1 MSKKLSE
8 AQALKK
14 IARYEK
20 NETIM
25 NYIGI
30 YGLIIGIPGTILGL
44 VLEAGAL
51 GLIFGL
57 IFLTGALCI
66 FLKSTMRNKAEALVD
81 VQLQDFYKEELERFF
96 GSCQSTNE
104 MDINKP
110 LIDELRPVTEYW
122 NEYSKWRF
130 YEGNYHDT
138 RFSVENVHLKEV
150 INEGE
155 NGETVNSRFKGIVM
169 RCKNICAPA
178 TDIALCRF
186 GKDHRSDLNDPDAFR
201 QVFSARTADGQ
212 SADNLVTPQLRE
224 LIQKIESFN
233 AKYTM
238 TAMMIRNGEVIL
250 AIKGYCFGDG
260 DSGEESLQDFD
271 RIRSHFTD
279 SLLPLCKLIDILQNY
294 GGRL

>member
-8 AQALKK
+8 AQALEK

-20 NETIM
+20 NETRMI
-25 NYIGI
+25 YTGV
-30 YGLIIGIPGTILGL
+30 YGLIIGVPGLLISLIIESGL
-44 VLEAGAL
+44 LS
-51 GLIFGL
+51 LIFGV
-57 IFLTGALCI
+57 IFFVGGLCLAL
-66 FLKSTMRNKAEALVD
+66 KDHMRNKAEALVD

-250 AIKGYCFGDG
+250 AIKGYCFGDSL
-260 DSGEESLQDFD
+260 SGEESLQDFD